1 MSKRNELDL
10 RKAFA
15 APPESYIAKTR
26 ATLESLEEEP
36 VKKFTF
42 SVALALTCALLLMGS
57 ALAVGLSGAWR
68 TDTITGQQGQTLS
81 SGQGEGGYEHKRIR
95 NGRRGAV

>member
-26 ATLESLEEEP
+26 ATLEQLEEEEP

-42 SVALALTCALLLMGS
+42 SAALALTCALLIMGG
-57 ALAVGLSGAWR
+57 ALAAGLRGAWNP
-68 TDTITGQQGQTLS
+68 TT
-81 SGQGEGGYEHKRIR
+81 
-95 NGRRGAV
+95 